1 MICTMHIHV
10 ATEVFIN
17 DGELVTRCIECSRL
31 VSFEATL
38 DKQKDKELDEWL
50 ETQGHSNTL
59 LEV

>member
-1 MICTMHIHV
+1 MGCHMHIHV

-31 VSFEATL
+31 VTFEATL
-38 DKQKDKELDEWL
+38 DEQKERELDDWL